1 MIVRQI
7 IVEVVRIV
15 TILGVI
21 LLIVSGI
28 LFFVKRHQDTKA
40 LSVKSARIANI
51 SELKQLAGEIADEIG
66 GGNWRDYVKVYG
78 TVVCDRPLTSELKQ
92 QPCVYYR
99 MSVKRRYEEIVTRKD
114 ENGKTQQTTSQRTQ
128 TIASNQQSV
137 PFRLRDRHG
146 DEIEVNPA
154 GADIETI
161 KVVSEFQPERG
172 NRVEIRFGGFSQT
185 IGAVTPRANS
195 KTLGYEYSESLLP
208 VDRQMLV
215 IGTASDVTGE
225 LMLQRPVKSDKKFII
240 SLKSDEELAANADQ
254 GATIAFYG
262 MVGCGIIGML
272 LIVLGVLS

>member
-1 MIVRQI
+1 MK
-7 IVEVVRIV
+7 
-15 TILGVI
+15 ILGFI

-28 LFFVKRHQDTKA
+28 LFFVKKQQGSKSF
-40 LSVKSARIANI
+40 SVKSARPVQI

-78 TVVCDRPLTSELKQ
+78 TVLCDRPLTSELKQ

-114 ENGKTQQTTSQRTQ
+114 ESGKTQKTTSQRTQ
-128 TIASNQQSV
+128 TVASNQQSV

-146 DEIEVNPA
+146 DEIEVNPT

-161 KVVSEFQPERG
+161 KVVSEFQPEGG
-172 NRVEIRFGGFSQT
+172 NHLEIRFGGFSQT
-185 IGAVTPRANS
+185 LGTVTPRANT

-225 LMLQRPVKSDKKFII
+225 LVLQRPVKSDKKFII

-254 GATIAFYG
+254 GAKMAFYG
-262 MVGCGIIGML
+262 MVGCGVMGLL
-272 LIVLGVLS
+272 LIVIGVLS